1 MKVISFA
8 ALIILF
14 TAMTSWLCNL
24 PQDIGLDVPDGKLNS
39 LSFAPFREG
48 QGPVQEVFPSD
59 EQVLADLKLMGDKT
73 HNIRTYASSEGNM
86 PKVAEWAGKY
96 GLTMLQGAWLN
107 ALPDKNEKEIAA
119 LIKSA
124 NEHPDVVKRV
134 IVGNEVLLRGDLPA
148 DKLIGYIRRVKQ
160 AVKQP
165 VSYADV
171 WSMYLKY
178 PELIKEVDFITIHIL
193 PYWEDRPISIEEA
206 PDHIGKVV
214 DNVRREANTIAPNKA
229 ILIGEAGWPSNGR
242 QRGHALPSVV
252 NEAKFIRSLLKVAKD
267 NHFDVNI
274 VEAFN
279 QPWKSAFEGVVG
291 ASWGLYDSSRQQVF
305 PLTGEVYEN
314 VQWFKHLTTSCVIFL
329 ILSLRYFK
337 ALQTLPTVRLVA
349 FLALLQLFS
358 VLLVNQTAELWY
370 TSYNTAQRV
379 QTAVIVLASI
389 VLGGLLLKR
398 SYALLSEQQHSE
410 KLSKSLFNF
419 YLLFSFYALYQTYYL
434 ATDGRYLSFPSTVTS
449 IAVFGLIGL
458 SMVRL
463 MTQSQWT
470 VQDFSLNQLLGNTA
484 SNLQNKL
491 LGMLLLLLGIG
502 LVIGETQAFMA
513 SRDLIME
520 QPDATLRLQVSLG
533 FTLGNGQLVK
543 WLVSLIILAIPML
556 ISSKVQE
563 NINPVQ

>member
-1 MKVISFA
+1 MRVISFA
-8 ALIILF
+8 ALIIVF
-14 TAMTSWLCNL
+14 TALTSWFCNL
-24 PQDIGLDVPDGKLNS
+24 PEDIGLDVPNGKLNS

-48 QGPVQEVFPSD
+48 QGPLKEIFPSD

-73 HNIRTYASSEGNM
+73 FNIRTYASSEGNM
-86 PKVAEWAGKY
+86 PKVAEWAGQH
-96 GLTMLQGAWLN
+96 GLTVLQGAWLN
-107 ALPDKNEKEIAA
+107 SLLDRNENEIAA

-193 PYWEDRPISIEEA
+193 PYWEDRPISVEEA
-206 PDHIGKVV
+206 PEHIRKVV
-214 DNVRREANTIAPNKA
+214 ENVRREANAIAPNKA
-229 ILIGEAGWPSNGR
+229 ILIGESGWPSNGR
-242 QRGHALPSVV
+242 QRGQSVPSVV
-252 NEAKFIRSLLKVAKD
+252 NEAKFIRALLKVAKD
-267 NHFDVNI
+267 NNFDVNI

-279 QPWKSAFEGVVG
+279 QPWKSALEGVVG

-314 VQWFKHLTTSCVIFL
+314 AQWFKHLTTSCVIFL

-337 ALQTLPTVRLVA
+337 ALQTLPTARLVT

-370 TSYNTAQRV
+370 TSYDTTQRV
-379 QTAVIVLASI
+379 QTAGIILASI

-398 SYALLSEQQHSE
+398 AYALLSEQTHSE
-410 KLSKSLFNF
+410 KLSASLYNF
-419 YLLFSFYALYQTYYL
+419 YLLFGFYAFYQTYQL
-434 ATDGRYLSFPSTVTS
+434 AVAGRYLSFPNLVTS

-458 SMVRL
+458 SIIQV
-463 MTQSQWT
+463 MTKKTWQWQT
-470 VQDFSLNQLLGNTA
+470 FSLNQLLGNQA
-484 SNLQNKL
+484 SNLQNKV
-491 LGMLLLLLGIG
+491 LGGLLLLSALGLI
-502 LVIGETQAFMA
+502 VGETQAFMV
-513 SRDLIME
+513 SRDLIAE
-520 QPDATLRLQVSLG
+520 QPDAAIRLQVSLG
-533 FTLGNGQLVK
+533 FTLGNGQLVT
-543 WLVSLIILAIPML
+543 WLASLIVLAVPML
-556 ISSKVQE
+556 IGSKAQQA
-563 NINPVQ
+563 INPVQ